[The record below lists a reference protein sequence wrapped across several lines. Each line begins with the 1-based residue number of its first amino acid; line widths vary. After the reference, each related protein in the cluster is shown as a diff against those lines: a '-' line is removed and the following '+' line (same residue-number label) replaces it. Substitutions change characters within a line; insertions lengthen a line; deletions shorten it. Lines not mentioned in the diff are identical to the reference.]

1 VTEIDFEREGL
12 LAGCKDEEAKAS
24 RLALLERLADRGVSL
39 EELKQAVEEERL
51 VLLPVELELSG
62 TPKYSAEQ
70 VAELAEVDYQLL
82 EDNWRALGMTVISP
96 TEISFTEEDLEAAKR
111 VRMFLQGGL
120 PEEGVI
126 DTARVI
132 GQAMSRVA
140 AATRDMVGPALL
152 QAGDSELDLAE
163 RYAQAG
169 AVMPP
174 LLMDVLAHQYR
185 RHLLEGIRRDVITQG
200 ERESGASSNARV
212 VTAAFADLC
221 GFTRLGET
229 LPVGDLGRLA
239 SRLAKLAAEVIE
251 PPVTIIKTIGDAVMM
266 VSDEPEP
273 MLAAALELVARA
285 EAEEDFPE
293 LKAGLAL
300 GPAVPRAGDW
310 YGHSINLSARIT
322 QVARPSSVLASQEVK
337 DAVGKDGYEW
347 SYAGERKLK
356 GIEGGTKLF
365 RARVATE
372 EPA

>member
-1 VTEIDFEREGL
+1 MTEIDFEREGL